1 MSSSARAYVQLQQS
15 RWQIG
20 TREIEVR
27 EMRYEWCQACEESE
41 YVRRRT
47 EDKL

>member
-1 MSSSARAYVQLQQS
+1 MSSSARAYVQLEQS
-15 RWQIG
+15 RWQMG
-20 TREIEVR
+20 TRENKVR
-27 EMRYEWCQACEESE
+27 DMRYESCQACEESE